1 MVAVV
6 IVVIVDIL
14 ADVIVS
20 IELVVDKQ
28 VDEGVQNTCVE
39 VAKPVDTSVRTFA
52 MFTRV
57 QSTNQSPCW

>member
-1 MVAVV
+1 MAVV
-6 IVVIVDIL
+6 IMVIVDIL
-14 ADVIVS
+14 GDVIVT
-20 IELVVDKQ
+20 IELKVDEQ

-57 QSTNQSPCW
+57 QLTNQSPCR

>member
-1 MVAVV
+1 MAVV
-6 IVVIVDIL
+6 IMVIVDIL
-14 ADVIVS
+14 GDVIVT
-20 IELVVDKQ
+20 IELLVDEQ

-57 QSTNQSPCW
+57 QSTNQSPCR

>member
-1 MVAVV
+1 M
-6 IVVIVDIL
+6 VIVDIL
-14 ADVIVS
+14 GDVIVI
-20 IELVVDKQ
+20 IELVVDEQ

-57 QSTNQSPCW
+57 QSTNQSPCR